1 MQNKDKLHFDRKP
14 NYLVQ
19 ETNQEGVKYYYC
31 ILYFPNSCKDVIKK
45 INPKSVFI
53 KKKDAENHVALL
65 AIKKLKEKGYFDDHL
80 FPVLS
85 HKVFQFTHTTKISPS
100 FTN

>member
-1 MQNKDKLHFDRKP
+1 MMEKTKLHFDRKP
-14 NYLVQ
+14 NYLVK

-45 INPKSVFI
+45 VNPLSVFV

-65 AIKKLKEKGYFDDHL
+65 AIKKLKEKGYFDEYL
-80 FPVLS
+80 FPVTS
-85 HKVFQFTHTTKISPS
+85 HPVFQFSHTTKI
-100 FTN
+100 